1 MTISDTDNPL
11 SQFEGPNRVFLRR
24 VIVDTS
30 NEDIYKDFADR
41 LSNYGS
47 GYYFLK
53 EVWLSD
59 KVDVVTFMRVLND
72 GMKNPI
78 WPDGY
83 YYYHSTMFLAGDAT
97 LCVPAKQGEA
107 VRALM
112 ARHAKFPPYTVRTYT
127 GNVAE
132 AQKIGLKATKNPCS
146 KHNFVAKI
154 CTADRQVQYYT
165 CTQDPKVY
173 YSCSICGQ
181 CERNP
186 KHTFQFMKQEEA
198 KSYTPGVLF
207 FEANLATDQAYVGT
221 NAAGEHIYWQSC
233 IYTWLLR
240 PCVGISHEWKQR
252 LYRGERQVYWPAP
265 LFRIKISAPRALA
278 RSKLL

>member
-11 SQFEGPNRVFLRR
+11 SQFEGP
-24 VIVDTS
+24 S

-78 WPDGY
+78 WSDSY
-83 YYYHSTMFLAGDAT
+83 YYYHSTMSLAGDAT

-132 AQKIGLKATKNPCS
+132 AQKIGLKATKNPCR
-146 KHNFVAKI
+146 KHNFWLRYALPTDK
-154 CTADRQVQYYT
+154 
-165 CTQDPKVY
+165 
-173 YSCSICGQ
+173 CSITLVRKIRRCII
-181 CERNP
+181 R
-186 KHTFQFMKQEEA
+186 A
-198 KSYTPGVLF
+198 AYADSVSVTP
-207 FEANLATDQAYVGT
+207 NTP
-221 NAAGEHIYWQSC
+221 S
-233 IYTWLLR
+233 
-240 PCVGISHEWKQR
+240 S
-252 LYRGERQVYWPAP
+252 
-265 LFRIKISAPRALA
+265 S
-278 RSKLL
+278 

>member
-11 SQFEGPNRVFLRR
+11 SQFEGPNRVFLRK

-59 KVDVVTFMRVLND
+59 KVDVVTFMRALND

-78 WPDGY
+78 WSDSY
-83 YYYHSTMFLAGDAT
+83 YYYHSTMSLAGDAT

-132 AQKIGLKATKNPCS
+132 AQKAGLKATKNPCT

-154 CTADRQVQYYT
+154 CTAD
-165 CTQDPKVY
+165 
-173 YSCSICGQ
+173 
-181 CERNP
+181 
-186 KHTFQFMKQEEA
+186 
-198 KSYTPGVLF
+198 
-207 FEANLATDQAYVGT
+207 
-221 NAAGEHIYWQSC
+221 
-233 IYTWLLR
+233 
-240 PCVGISHEWKQR
+240 
-252 LYRGERQVYWPAP
+252 
-265 LFRIKISAPRALA
+265 
-278 RSKLL
+278 

>member
-11 SQFEGPNRVFLRR
+11 SQFEGPNRVFLRK

-78 WPDGY
+78 WSDSY
-83 YYYHSTMFLAGDAT
+83 YYYHSTMSLAGDAT

-198 KSYTPGVLF
+198 SRTRRAFISLKPTLLQTRLMWAPMPLASISTGRAASGAACLTTMSSAILPRSTAAWLVLTGHWPYSV
-207 FEANLATDQAYVGT
+207 N
-221 NAAGEHIYWQSC
+221 
-233 IYTWLLR
+233 TW
-240 PCVGISHEWKQR
+240 R
-252 LYRGERQVYWPAP
+252 L
-265 LFRIKISAPRALA
+265 S
-278 RSKLL
+278 

>member
-11 SQFEGPNRVFLRR
+11 SQFEGPNRVFLRK

-59 KVDVVTFMRVLND
+59 KVDVVTFMRALND

-78 WPDGY
+78 WSDSY
-83 YYYHSTMFLAGDAT
+83 YYYHSTMSLAGDAT

-165 CTQDPKVY
+165 CRKIRRCIIRAAYADSV
-173 YSCSICGQ
+173 SV
-181 CERNP
+181 
-186 KHTFQFMKQEEA
+186 
-198 KSYTPGVLF
+198 TP
-207 FEANLATDQAYVGT
+207 NTP
-221 NAAGEHIYWQSC
+221 S
-233 IYTWLLR
+233 
-240 PCVGISHEWKQR
+240 S
-252 LYRGERQVYWPAP
+252 
-265 LFRIKISAPRALA
+265 S
-278 RSKLL
+278 